1 MAEILVIEDEPEVR
15 ELVRLSLE
23 RDGHAIREVGSGAGV
38 LDALD
43 GIEVVILDLVLPEF
57 DGMEVLREIRARDP
71 EVPIV
76 VLSAL
81 VTSRDKV
88 EALDSGAFDYVTKPF
103 EAEELQ
109 ARVRAAARVRE
120 AQVLNRSLLEELQ
133 SERAIDPATGL
144 PNRRAMET
152 RLAEECFRNQRGLG
166 PSSILLVDIDDLGE
180 LNAEAGIE
188 AGDHAISEI
197 ARVLRITC
205 RRSDVVFRY
214 GGEEFVLLLAGTT
227 AEGGRSAAERVITS
241 VRRTPV
247 AGERC
252 VSVSAGVA
260 EIGSDDDP
268 DSLLSKARQA
278 LVSARADGRGQ
289 VAVAIS

>member
-23 RDGHAIREVGSGAGV
+23 RDGHSIREIGSAAGV
-38 LDALD
+38 ADAL
-43 GIEVVILDLVLPEF
+43 GGVEVVILDLVLPEF
-57 DGMEVLREIRARDP
+57 DGMEVLREIRAQDP
-71 EVPIV
+71 EIPIV

-103 EAEELQ
+103 EADELQ

-120 AQVLNRSLLEELQ
+120 THALNKALLEELQ
-133 SERAIDPATGL
+133 AERAIDPATGL
-144 PNRRAMET
+144 LNRRAMAI
-152 RLAEECFRNQRGLG
+152 RLAEECFRNERGLG
-166 PSSILLVDIDDLGE
+166 PSSIALVDIDDLGE

-188 AGDHAISEI
+188 AGDHAIVEI
-197 ARVLRITC
+197 ARLLKIAC

-214 GGEEFVLLLAGTT
+214 SGEEFVLLLAGTT
-227 AEGGRSAAERVITS
+227 AEGGLRAAERVVTS
-241 VRRTPV
+241 VRRSPV

-260 EIGSDDDP
+260 EFRPDDDP
-268 DSLLSKARQA
+268 DSLLLRARSA
-278 LVSARADGRGQ
+278 LDDARLIGRGQ
-289 VAVAIS
+289 VGLAP

>member
-23 RDGHAIREVGSGAGV
+23 RDGHTIREIGSATGAV
-38 LDALD
+38 EAL
-43 GIEVVILDLVLPEF
+43 GGAEVVILDLVLPEF
-57 DGMEVLREIRARDP
+57 DGMEVLREIRAHDP

-120 AQVLNRSLLEELQ
+120 TQALNRALLEELQ
-133 SERAIDPATGL
+133 AERAIDPVTGL
-144 PNRRAMET
+144 PNRRAMEI
-152 RLAEECFRNQRGLG
+152 RLTEECFRNERGLG
-166 PSSILLVDIDDLGE
+166 PSSIVLVDIDDLGE
-180 LNAEAGIE
+180 LNAEVGIE
-188 AGDHAISEI
+188 AGDRAIAEI
-197 ARVLRITC
+197 ARLLRIAC

-214 GGEEFVLLLAGTT
+214 GGEEFVVLLAGTT
-227 AEGGRSAAERVITS
+227 AEGGLSAADRVVS
-241 VRRTPV
+241 AVRRSPV

-260 EIGSDDDP
+260 EFRTDDDP
-268 DSLLSKARQA
+268 DSLLSRARSA
-278 LVSARADGRGQ
+278 LNDARSTGRGQ
-289 VAVAIS
+289 VAAAP

>member
-23 RDGHAIREVGSGAGV
+23 RDGHTIREIGSATGAV
-38 LDALD
+38 EAL
-43 GIEVVILDLVLPEF
+43 GGAEVVILDLVLPEF
-57 DGMEVLREIRARDP
+57 DGMEVLREIRAHDP

-120 AQVLNRSLLEELQ
+120 TQALNRALLEELQ
-133 SERAIDPATGL
+133 AERAIDPVTGL
-144 PNRRAMET
+144 PNRRAMEI
-152 RLAEECFRNQRGLG
+152 RLTEECFRNERGLG
-166 PSSILLVDIDDLGE
+166 PSSIVLVDIDDLGE
-180 LNAEAGIE
+180 LNAEVGIE
-188 AGDHAISEI
+188 AGDRAIAEI
-197 ARVLRITC
+197 ARLLRIAC

-214 GGEEFVLLLAGTT
+214 GGEEFVVLLAGTT
-227 AEGGRSAAERVITS
+227 AEGGLSAADRVVS
-241 VRRTPV
+241 AVRRSPV

-260 EIGSDDDP
+260 ELRTDDDP
-268 DSLLSKARQA
+268 DSLLSRARYA
-278 LVSARADGRGQ
+278 LNDARSTGRGQ
-289 VAVAIS
+289 VAAAP

>member
-23 RDGHAIREVGSGAGV
+23 RDGHSIREIGSASGV
-38 LDALD
+38 IDTL
-43 GIEVVILDLVLPEF
+43 GGVEVVILDLVLPEF
-57 DGMEVLREIRARDP
+57 DGMEVLREIRAHDP
-71 EVPIV
+71 EIPIV

-120 AQVLNRSLLEELQ
+120 TQVLNRALLEELQ
-133 SERAIDPATGL
+133 AERAIDPATGL
-144 PNRRAMET
+144 PNRRAMAI
-152 RLAEECFRNQRGLG
+152 RLTEECFRNERGLG
-166 PSSILLVDIDDLGE
+166 PSAIALVDIDDLGE

-188 AGDHAISEI
+188 AGDHAIVEI
-197 ARVLRITC
+197 ARLLKNAC

-227 AEGGRSAAERVITS
+227 AEGGLCAAERVVTS
-241 VRRTPV
+241 VRRSPV

-252 VSVSAGVA
+252 VSVSAGVT
-260 EIGSDDDP
+260 EFRSDDDP
-268 DSLLSKARQA
+268 DSLLLRARSA
-278 LVSARADGRGQ
+278 LDDARSTGRGQ
-289 VAVAIS
+289 VGLAS

>member
-23 RDGHAIREVGSGAGV
+23 RDGHVVREAGGGGDLIEIMSGA
-38 LDALD
+38 
-43 GIEVVILDLVLPEF
+43 EVVVLDLVLPEF
-57 DGMEVLREIRARDP
+57 DGMEVLREIRAIDP
-71 EVPIV
+71 DLPIV

-81 VTSRDKV
+81 VTSKDKV

-120 AQVLNRSLLEELQ
+120 AQVLNRQLLNELQ
-133 SERAIDPATGL
+133 AERTVDSVTGL
-144 PNRRAMET
+144 PNRRAMDA

-166 PSSILLVDIDDLGE
+166 PTSIVLVDIDDLAA
-180 LNAEAGIE
+180 LNSEAGIE
-188 AGDHAISEI
+188 AGDHAITVI
-197 ARVLRITC
+197 ARVLKNAC

-214 GGEEFVLLLAGTT
+214 GGEEYVLLLAGTT
-227 AEGGRSAAERVITS
+227 ATGAQIGAERIVTA

-252 VSVSAGVA
+252 VSVSAGVV
-260 EIGSDDDP
+260 EIGP
-268 DSLLSKARQA
+268 QDSPESLISRAREA
-278 LVSARADGRGQ
+278 LMEARAQGPGG
-289 VAVAIS
+289 VATAT